1 MTVTNLDHT
10 NASSHFVKNGV
21 DEIDI
26 CEVTGQIETDPRIS
40 HGMAPVSRNAQQ
52 LQQIGTYRIVKKLGA
67 GGMGAVYLG
76 IDERD
81 NSEVAIKVLTQD
93 AEPDLDAVRRFEK
106 EAKLL
111 GEVNHPHVS
120 NLRDAGEWNGVFY
133 LVMDYVNGIDLKVL
147 LAVERK
153 LSEYLALGIIRDIC
167 DALAEAHSRG
177 IVHSDIKPAN
187 VMLVVEE
194 VPGQEA
200 VHTLSELI
208 RGGHHPMV
216 KLTDFGL
223 ARHVDQSES
232 MAMTKT
238 GAMLGTPYYLSPE
251 QCSGQY
257 KISPA
262 TDIYALGIT
271 LFQILAG
278 RPPFQAPDPVKLI
291 TMHSFEEAPDIRKH
305 NPEVSDGV
313 AALIERC
320 LQKTPDQRFA
330 DGAHL
335 RDEID
340 RLLRGETN
348 DVAIHPIV
356 PEVKSQITEA
366 VWEWDLKSTPQELW
380 PLVSNTE
387 RINQAVGLPSVDY
400 QTERDE
406 NGQIRRFG
414 SFKLGFSKLTWEEH
428 PFEWVEGKRLGV
440 LREFKNGSFH
450 WFASIVELQ
459 PLSNGGTILLHRV
472 RVATRG
478 MLGRFLA
485 HLEVNVKGRKNL
497 DQVYKRIDS
506 VIAKKSKQVNLEDPF
521 ESPAKLTRS
530 IQQRI
535 QSRVERLDSTQV
547 DQDSLDYL
555 IRHLTDSPAQELAR
569 IRPYA
574 IAEKWGLDKQI
585 FSETCLQACTVG
597 LLELHWDILCPT
609 CRISSD
615 IKDTIADIDKHS
627 YCEACDLEFETD
639 FQNAIEV
646 FFRVHPEIRKAD
658 LKTYCIGGP
667 EHAPHVVAQA
677 RMSPGEKLEFDLALD
692 AGTYTLRGPQL
703 PYTAQFIA
711 ESNQGAIRTSLK
723 LSQKF
728 DTRCKTRL
736 QAGRQLL
743 TLENGY
749 EIPLLVR
756 LERTVLNQN
765 VLTAADASRIAMFRE
780 LFPDEVLSREQLTDY
795 TTCTLLGIRIT
806 DLEALF
812 EASSESGAFRML
824 SQKFETLCQSVV
836 AYRGQV
842 IKQAEDR
849 ILAAFPETNDALEL
863 THSLLKEQQTREFK
877 MPLGVTLH
885 RGTTMTTTMN
895 GQMDYFG
902 RVVTTANQM
911 LERAVAD
918 GLLLSSSL
926 AQDIEVT
933 QGLKKMNVFPEK
945 SGEQS
950 DRVFRLKS

>member
-1 MTVTNLDHT
+1 MTLAHLDHT
-10 NASSHFVKNGV
+10 NASSQFVKNSV
-21 DEIDI
+21 DEFDS
-26 CEVTGQIETDPRIS
+26 CQTTGQIVTDPRIT
-40 HGMAPVSRNAQQ
+40 HGMAPVSRNGPQ
-52 LQQIGTYRIVKKLGA
+52 LQQIGPYRIVKKLGA

-76 IDERD
+76 IDARD
-81 NSEVAIKVLTQD
+81 HSEVAIKVLTQD
-93 AEPDLDAVRRFEK
+93 ADPDLDAARRFEK

-111 GEVNHPHVS
+111 GEVKHPHVS
-120 NLRDAGEWNGVFY
+120 NLRDAGESNGVFY
-133 LVMDYVNGIDLKVL
+133 LVMDYVNGTDLKVL

-177 IVHSDIKPAN
+177 IVHRDIKPAN
-187 VMLVVEE
+187 VMLAVEE

-200 VHTLSELI
+200 VHTLSESI
-208 RGGHHPMV
+208 RGGHHPMI

-271 LFQILAG
+271 LFQMLAG

-291 TMHSFEEAPDIRKH
+291 TMHCFEEAPDIRKH
-305 NPEVSDGV
+305 NPTVSDAV
-313 AALIERC
+313 AALIDRC

-356 PEVKSQITEA
+356 PEVKAQITET
-366 VWEWDLKSTPQELW
+366 VWEWDLKSSPEELW
-380 PLVSNTE
+380 PHVTNTD
-387 RINQAVGLPSVDY
+387 RINHAIGLPSVDY

-406 NGQIRRFG
+406 KGNLRKYG
-414 SFKLGFSKLTWEEH
+414 SFKLGFSKLNWEEM
-428 PFEWVEGKRLGV
+428 PFEWIEGKRLGA
-440 LREFKNGSFH
+440 LREFRNGPFH
-450 WFASIVELQ
+450 WFASIIELEPQ
-459 PLSNGGTILLHRV
+459 PNGGTKLIHRV

-478 MLGRFLA
+478 LIGRMLV
-485 HLEVNVKGRKNL
+485 HLSITVNGRKGV
-497 DQVYKRIDS
+497 DKVYKRIDS
-506 VIAKKSKQVNLEDPF
+506 VIAKKSKQVSLEDPF
-521 ESPAKLTRS
+521 ESPVKSVKS

-535 QSRVERLDSTQV
+535 QSRIEQLESTQV
-547 DQDSLDYL
+547 DQECLDQL
-555 IRHLTDSPAQELAR
+555 VQHLTESPAQELAR

-574 IAEKWGLDKQI
+574 FAEKWGLDQQK
-585 FSETCLQACTVG
+585 FSEVCLQACTVG

-639 FQNAIEV
+639 FQNAIELI
-646 FFRVHPEIRKAD
+646 FRVHPEIRKAE

-667 EHAPHVVAQA
+667 IHAPHVVAQA

-703 PYTAQFIA
+703 PYTAQLIA

-723 LSQKF
+723 L
-728 DTRCKTRL
+728 
-736 QAGRQLL
+736 
-743 TLENGY
+743 
-749 EIPLLVR
+749 
-756 LERTVLNQN
+756 
-765 VLTAADASRIAMFRE
+765 
-780 LFPDEVLSREQLTDY
+780 
-795 TTCTLLGIRIT
+795 
-806 DLEALF
+806 
-812 EASSESGAFRML
+812 
-824 SQKFETLCQSVV
+824 
-836 AYRGQV
+836 
-842 IKQAEDR
+842 
-849 ILAAFPETNDALEL
+849 
-863 THSLLKEQQTREFK
+863 
-877 MPLGVTLH
+877 
-885 RGTTMTTTMN
+885 
-895 GQMDYFG
+895 
-902 RVVTTANQM
+902 
-911 LERAVAD
+911 
-918 GLLLSSSL
+918 
-926 AQDIEVT
+926 
-933 QGLKKMNVFPEK
+933 
-945 SGEQS
+945 
-950 DRVFRLKS
+950 